1 MRLLKSDDYKNFK
14 SILIYATYKYVTEL
28 IAKYLWDHGIEAKAY
43 NAGMTEKEREF
54 TQSQFLMNK
63 TKVLVCTIAFGM
75 GIDK

>member
-1 MRLLKSDDYKNFK
+1 MRLLKSSEFSSFK
-14 SILIYATYKYVTEL
+14 SILVYATYKYTTEL
-28 IAKYLWDHGIEAKAY
+28 IARYLRDHGIEAKAY

-54 TQSQFLMNK
+54 VQSQFILNK